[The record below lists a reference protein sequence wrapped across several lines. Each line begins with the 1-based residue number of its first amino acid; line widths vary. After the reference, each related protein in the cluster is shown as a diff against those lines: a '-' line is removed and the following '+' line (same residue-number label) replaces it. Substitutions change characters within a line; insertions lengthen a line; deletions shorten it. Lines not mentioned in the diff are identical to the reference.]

1 MMLMKDNKLKIIVVM
16 GFVLIILLG
25 IILFLFFNKDDKN
38 DDTENNTENINMNY
52 PYRIT
57 GNDLEDFDLYFLQ
70 LENEETNKVYSHCQ

>member
-1 MMLMKDNKLKIIVVM
+1 MMLMKDNKLKIIVVV

>member
-1 MMLMKDNKLKIIVVM
+1 MLMKDNKLKIIVVV

>member
-1 MMLMKDNKLKIIVVM
+1 MLMKDNKLKIIVVM